1 MRRGNPPARA
11 GGVAVLAA
19 VAGWVIVLTGSDPA
33 PAAPAADPA
42 TIGQRL
48 DRAQGRL
55 RDARDREGVLTGEVK
70 QYGDRVRVLEA
81 RLAPLRARSD
91 RLQAE
96 VASLEARLDDLSRRL
111 REALTR
117 LAEAEAELGARQRL
131 LADRLREIYVKG
143 EPGLI
148 VVLLQSGSLSSAV
161 AAADLLEGIADRDAA
176 LARAVSEYADATRST
191 RDLIARTRAGVAEA
205 ASRVRTASSAAMDAK
220 AALEEQRAGL
230 AAILEERR
238 ALLGTVLG
246 DRRQLEVETRDLQ
259 ARSLRLAARIRV
271 AQGSPSGT
279 VAPAN
284 AGPSSGSGFAWPV
297 SGTLTSPFGPRWGRM
312 HEGLDIAGASGTPIR
327 ASAAGTVI
335 VAGWSGGYGNL
346 VVVDHGGG
354 LSTAYAH
361 NSSFAVSVGQSVGQ
375 GQVLAGMG
383 TTGNST
389 GVHSHFEIRVN
400 GSAVN
405 PLGYL

>member
-81 RLAPLRARSD
+81 RLAPFRARSD

-96 VASLEARLDDLSRRL
+96 VASLEARLDDLSRRP
-111 REALTR
+111 REARTR

-148 VVLLQSGSLSSAV
+148 VVLLVIHLLRQTLSVETDESLILSFSVVPARYFGDAPADGLSLLLAPLAHMFLHADFMHLFGNMLFLWGFGDNVEDALGHFRFLVFYLLCGV
-161 AAADLLEGIADRDAA
+161 AAALAHA
-176 LARAVSEYADATRST
+176 LMMPD
-191 RDLIARTRAGVAEA
+191 
-205 ASRVRTASSAAMDAK
+205 
-220 AALEEQRAGL
+220 
-230 AAILEERR
+230 
-238 ALLGTVLG
+238 
-246 DRRQLEVETRDLQ
+246 
-259 ARSLRLAARIRV
+259 
-271 AQGSPSGT
+271 SGEP
-279 VAPAN
+279 VIG
-284 AGPSSGSGFAWPV
+284 AGPYPVSSVLIWCSIRAFASGFW
-297 SGTLTSPFGPRWGRM
+297 R
-312 HEGLDIAGASGTPIR
+312 
-327 ASAAGTVI
+327 
-335 VAGWSGGYGNL
+335 
-346 VVVDHGGG
+346 
-354 LSTAYAH
+354 
-361 NSSFAVSVGQSVGQ
+361 
-375 GQVLAGMG
+375 
-383 TTGNST
+383 
-389 GVHSHFEIRVN
+389 
-400 GSAVN
+400 
-405 PLGYL
+405 